1 MHQQANDVDDDLW
14 RRLDWNDVRTFL
26 AVAESGSL
34 NAAARSL
41 GMTQPTVS
49 RRMEDLEYR
58 LGARLFSRSSRGVA
72 LTDAGESVRDLASS
86 MARLGGIIVREVA
99 GRDRS
104 ESGRVRLA
112 APDGM
117 ASFVLMPGLAAFQR
131 SHPDIQ
137 LAVDCGLWADSPI
150 GGSPDLSLEFT
161 STSPQGVVTTPLATI
176 HYAFFASRTYLQLY
190 GAPTTPAEIT
200 NHRTVRH
207 TSHREQINTWN
218 PKLSAVYTLAATHLL
233 SNSSA
238 ATLMAIK
245 EGVGLGVLPT
255 FVATFEP
262 ELVMLDLEPMAHP
275 VLFLRHEPVAMRQ
288 SRVQRVKE
296 WLQQTFDPTN
306 QPWYREEFIHPREFD
321 RLSSPAARP
330 SLTAPGISKV
340 RA

>member
-1 MHQQANDVDDDLW
+1 MHQHANDADDDDLW

-112 APDGM
+112 APDGL
-117 ASFVLMPGLAAFQR
+117 AGYVLMPRLPAFQR

-137 LAVDCGLWADSPI
+137 LAVDCGLWTDSPI
-150 GGSPDLSLEFT
+150 GGSPDLSLEMT
-161 STSPQGVVTTPLATI
+161 GSAQQGVASTPVATL
-176 HYAFFASRTYLQLY
+176 HYAYFASRTYLQLY
-190 GAPTTPAEIT
+190 GSPKSPAEIT
-200 NHRTVRH
+200 QHRMVRH
-207 TSHREQINTWN
+207 TSHREQTHTWN
-218 PKLSAVYTLAATHLL
+218 PKLAAVNALAGTHLL

-245 EGVGLGVLPT
+245 AGVGLGILPT
-255 FVATFEP
+255 FVTTMEP

-275 VLFLRHEPVAMRQ
+275 VLFLRHEPVATRQ

-296 WLQQTFDPTN
+296 WLQQVFDPTN
-306 QPWYREEFIHPREFD
+306 QPWYRDEFIHPREFE
-321 RLSSPAARP
+321 RLTNAPAKSSLR
-330 SLTAPGISKV
+330 TG
-340 RA
+340 